1 MLTIF
6 LLETSVLDG
15 ILPPWSFGP
24 GRWVRKAKAAQFTWT
39 DPLSLTLMGQADE
52 ETTLVTSNARQSAS
66 RLLLPKKKWYI
77 L

>member
-1 MLTIF
+1 MV
-6 LLETSVLDG
+6 SCR
-15 ILPPWSFGP
+15 PGP
-24 GRWVRKAKAAQFTWT
+24 LGRWVRKGKAAQFTWT